1 MKRLEKSVSIKAPI
15 DKVFNYISDP
25 TSAPEMMKSML
36 EVKDVDVKEGGVG
49 TTFNWVYKMAGMK
62 FSGESVVTEYVAN
75 KKLVMQSKG
84 GIKSTWDWTLE
95 PKGDGTQVTLVVEYD
110 VPVPV
115 LGKLAEAM
123 VLKQN
128 EKDADQSMANLKKIL
143 EG

>member
-1 MKRLEKSVSIKAPI
+1 MKRLEKDVSINAPI

-25 TSAPEMMKSML
+25 TTAPEMMKSML

-49 TTFNWVYKMAGMK
+49 TTFHWVYKMAGMK
-62 FSGESVVTEYVAN
+62 FSGESVCTEYVAN
-75 KKLVMQSKG
+75 KKLVLQSKG
-84 GIKSTWDWTLE
+84 GIKSTWYWTLE
-95 PKGDGTQVTLVVEYD
+95 PKEGGTTVTLVVEYD

-128 EKDADQSMANLKKIL
+128 TKEADQSMANLKKIL